1 MCALSNDYD
10 SISEYDSILVCILSI
25 NFHVFSNSRWKSAE
39 VPTDELLA
47 DHSAKFKAGRAA
59 AAVPD
64 IVRIRRA
71 YAAVE
76 SDERLERER
85 ADRAHLAAILESK
98 RARAG
103 ATEANELFIL
113 ENK

>member
-1 MCALSNDYD
+1 M
-10 SISEYDSILVCILSI
+10 
-25 NFHVFSNSRWKSAE
+25 
-39 VPTDELLA
+39 
-47 DHSAKFKAGRAA
+47 
-59 AAVPD
+59 
-64 IVRIRRA
+64 
-71 YAAVE
+71 E

-113 ENK
+113 ENKSFLQFLKFLEMILEQFCQFR